1 MTFPI
6 YGKITM
12 RIVMIFMV
20 TTIRKLDRNILLD
33 DIYIYTM
40 LSTSIVVMTI
50 DVTIISII
58 TLHTHNSK

>member
-1 MTFPI
+1 
-6 YGKITM
+6 M

-20 TTIRKLDRNILLD
+20 TTIRKLDRNIVLD